1 MEVSNEIVLVA
12 PGEPGPQATPE
23 SAVQLWNDGKRAG
36 KIRFIYPEEPP
47 KDLVTAELS
56 DQDLESVAVV
66 GASAR
71 APPRRV
77 VAADETTPLT
87 TVYGPASSCPMGER
101 RGTRIGPLVVVPS
114 SRDDTLARGN
124 NADEAPI

>member
-1 MEVSNEIVLVA
+1 MEVSNEKFLHAYGNILVMSWGNPALKNRLKQNPASVLKEFGLDPEGAEIVLEA

-56 DQDLESVAVV
+56 DQDLESVAGGWSVC
-66 GASAR
+66 SCSS
-71 APPRRV
+71 
-77 VAADETTPLT
+77 TP
-87 TVYGPASSCPMGER
+87 CCCC
-101 RGTRIGPLVVVPS
+101 
-114 SRDDTLARGN
+114 
-124 NADEAPI
+124 